1 MTVSHARDLAGVHN
15 FRMLASYPLADG
27 RRFGEGLVYRS
38 GALELMTP
46 EDLGHLRDELRIAAI
61 LDLRH
66 PDELGGQGIGHGLA
80 DRVNFLSVFP
90 ERLTQEALIA
100 ELNGL
105 YGAGPSPERYFHYL
119 HVEGQR
125 FADAFRFFADEANY
139 PALVHCTA
147 GKDRTGVILGMVM
160 DVVGAADADI
170 ATEYGL
176 SDQSIDRLIAYLR
189 AMGRQLEG
197 TEAEIRARMAT
208 PPERMA
214 GFMTLLRERY
224 GSAEGY
230 LATQGV
236 TAAEF
241 AAVRRLLVR

>member
-1 MTVSHARDLAGVHN
+1 MTVTPLRDLSGVHN
-15 FRMLASYPLADG
+15 FRMLAGYPLAGG
-27 RRFGEGLVYRS
+27 RRFSDGMIYRS
-38 GALELMTP
+38 GALELMTA
-46 EDLGHLRDELRIAAI
+46 EDLRLLRDELRIAAI

-66 PDELGGQGIGHGLA
+66 PDELGEGGINHGLA

-105 YGAGPSPERYFHYL
+105 YGTGPSPERYFHYL

-125 FADAFRFFADEANY
+125 FADAFRFFSDEANY

-160 DVVGAADADI
+160 EVVGATDADI
-170 ATEYGL
+170 AAEYGL
-176 SDQSIDRLIAYLR
+176 SDQSVDRLIAYLR

-208 PPERMA
+208 PPERMQ
-214 GFMTLLRERY
+214 GFMALLRERY

-230 LATQGV
+230 LSGQGV

-241 AAVRRLLVR
+241 ATVRRLLVR